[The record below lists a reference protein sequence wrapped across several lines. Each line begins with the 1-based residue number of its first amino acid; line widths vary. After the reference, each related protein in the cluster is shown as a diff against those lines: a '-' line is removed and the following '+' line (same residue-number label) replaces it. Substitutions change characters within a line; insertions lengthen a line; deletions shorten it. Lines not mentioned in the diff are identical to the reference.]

1 MIDEEV
7 GDLISQL
14 KVWMKDEDR
23 TEAYLAKKLGISKQR
38 LNGWML
44 GTSRPNLEASSKS
57 RSFYGKT
64 GWERNDTGRNDRL
77 IRSNSVPALHDCD
90 REWRAVSCSSR

>member
-44 GTSRPNLEASSKS
+44 GTSRPNLEAFLQIKEFL
-57 RSFYGKT
+57 RKNRVGTK
-64 GWERNDTGRNDRL
+64 
-77 IRSNSVPALHDCD
+77 
-90 REWRAVSCSSR
+90 